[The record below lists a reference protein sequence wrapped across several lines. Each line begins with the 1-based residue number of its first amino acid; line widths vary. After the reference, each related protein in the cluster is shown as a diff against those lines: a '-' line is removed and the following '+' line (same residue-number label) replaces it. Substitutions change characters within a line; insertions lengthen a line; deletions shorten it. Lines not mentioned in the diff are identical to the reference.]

1 MLQVVWQLDSSHRT
15 FLPRLGGPLTCIT
28 RSAVDAGCYV
38 ISQADNTVRMV
49 SHNRPLPWST
59 QCICFP
65 ALHAVRRIQL
75 PAPDTDGWVHSL
87 LQFRAL

>member
-28 RSAVDAGCYV
+28 RSAVDAACYV

-49 SHNRPLPWST
+49 SETHPLPCST
-59 QCICFP
+59 
-65 ALHAVRRIQL
+65 
-75 PAPDTDGWVHSL
+75 T
-87 LQFRAL
+87 